1 MASSSGDAGSAKLGP
16 VPIQLVAEQLNIEG
30 FDTDTADELATDVEY
45 RLRQIIS
52 LASKFMKHSKRD
64 VMTTEDI
71 DCALRLL
78 NVESLYGYSSS
89 DPITFEKAEE
99 YDDLFF
105 VKDQVV
111 SFSSILNDSLPKPPP
126 EPTFSVHWL
135 AVEGQQPS
143 IPQNPAFEHPAD
155 ESDGEVEDADA
166 EVTGDAKAKDGD
178 KQIVKQ
184 MVKHVLSKEQQMYY
198 ERVTDAMKGNDAAQ
212 RVMLK
217 SLANDP
223 GLHQLLPY
231 FIQFIADEVV
241 HNLRDLRLLFSLLR
255 MAEALLSSNH
265 LFIEPYLHQLL
276 PSIMT
281 CLVARRLCKKFY
293 EDHWSLRDFAAEL
306 IAKICKQ
313 FGSTYPDLQ
322 PRIAN
327 QLIGAFNDAT
337 KPLTTHYGAIVGLAA
352 LGDRVVEKTLLRHL
366 DNYLNLLNRV
376 FNKRSSKDQRARE
389 LQQSVE
395 ARRCYGALLDAVG
408 TLTRRRVYD
417 YELGLLFKKFNQ
429 ILAEKRSQSEPGKSK
444 QGGKTEAKNGKSS
457 SSTTSSSADAKHATN
472 GSSAAAASE
481 DSEQPSR
488 KRRRTETGMES
499 SSGGSMNGANTNG
512 EAATEGGAGNRR
524 RGLTWARL
532 SDVFGEQILPYSKV
546 GRFSDVETNASPSL
560 EKLFL

>member
-1 MASSSGDAGSAKLGP
+1 
-16 VPIQLVAEQLNIEG
+16 
-30 FDTDTADELATDVEY
+30 
-45 RLRQIIS
+45 
-52 LASKFMKHSKRD
+52 MKHSKRD

-105 VKDQVV
+105 VKDQVL

-143 IPQNPAFEHPAD
+143 IPQNPAFEHPTD
-155 ESDGEVEDADA
+155 ESDGEVGEDAEA
-166 EVTGDAKAKDGD
+166 EIAGDAKAKDGD

-184 MVKHVLSKEQQMYY
+184 MVKHVLTKEQQMYY

-322 PRIAN
+322 PRIAH

-337 KPLTTHYGAIVGLAA
+337 KPLTTHYGAIVGLTA

-366 DNYLNLLNRV
+366 DNYLDLLNRV
-376 FNKRSSKDQRARE
+376 FNKQSSKEQRARE

-408 TLTRRRVYD
+408 SLTRRRVYD
-417 YELGLLFKKFNQ
+417 YELGLLFKKFNK
-429 ILAEKRSQSEPGKSK
+429 ILAQKRSQSEPGSNK
-444 QGGKTEAKNGKSS
+444 QGKRAAGKTEAKNGKGSS
-457 SSTTSSSADAKHATN
+457 SSASTDAKHATN
-472 GSSAAAASE
+472 GSAAAATE
-481 DSEQPSR
+481 ADGQPSR
-488 KRRRTETGMES
+488 KRRRTDTGADGS
-499 SSGGSMNGANTNG
+499 SSSSSMSGGNQNG
-512 EAATEGGAGNRR
+512 ESAASRGVGGRG

-532 SDVFGEQILPYSKV
+532 SDVFGEQILPYSKT
-546 GRFSDVETNASPSL
+546 GRFSDVEANAAPSL
-560 EKLFL
+560 QKLFL